1 MELIKFP
8 FYSIVNMLFVGFN
21 FIGCIGVL
29 KISEVKKIVE
39 SDVFNKITLLPETI
53 VLIFILTITYQ
64 VGLVLNRMGSVILE
78 PILQKF
84 EFISYDKNKYHDFQ
98 EKKKEYPIMS
108 VLSREYAVSRTGS
121 IEFIILSLISL
132 LDKNCFGLVVYGMI
146 SIVFLFSTKKFSKRI
161 SDIINKE

>member
-1 MELIKFP
+1 MELIKFS

-29 KISEVKKIVE
+29 KISEVKKIIE
-39 SDVFNKITLLPETI
+39 SDVFNKITSLPETI

-84 EFISYDKNKYHDFQ
+84 EFISDDENKYHDFQ

-146 SIVFLFSTKKFSKRI
+146 SIVFLFSTKKFSKKI

>member
-1 MELIKFP
+1 
-8 FYSIVNMLFVGFN
+8 
-21 FIGCIGVL
+21 
-29 KISEVKKIVE
+29 
-39 SDVFNKITLLPETI
+39 
-53 VLIFILTITYQ
+53 
-64 VGLVLNRMGSVILE
+64 
-78 PILQKF
+78 
-84 EFISYDKNKYHDFQ
+84 
-98 EKKKEYPIMS
+98 MS

>member
-1 MELIKFP
+1 MELIKFS

-29 KISEVKKIVE
+29 KISEVKKIIE
-39 SDVFNKITLLPETI
+39 SDVFNKITSLPETI

-84 EFISYDKNKYHDFQ
+84 EFISYDENKYHDFQ
-98 EKKKEYPIMS
+98 
-108 VLSREYAVSRTGS
+108 
-121 IEFIILSLISL
+121 
-132 LDKNCFGLVVYGMI
+132 
-146 SIVFLFSTKKFSKRI
+146 
-161 SDIINKE
+161 